1 MPIDREGRI
10 YVEKKQKKFF
20 LRRNLKNVCLIVTTC
35 ISIMTAGIAIHS
47 ENINNMRYEKEL
59 SQLNLEKEKYK
70 NILKEN
76 KIQIRNSYIMC
87 HVNYIQTLFD
97 KLGDNVKILS
107 NDLTKIFYNK
117 KHKKYLTAK
126 DIEKKYTELTKK
138 YNQVYPEV
146 LFLKIEI
153 IGNRQIDNV
162 TINFDKI
169 EKENYIKEHFKNF
182 SDLKNKKTK
191 KSTIFLGDMEPND
204 IILVPVVL
212 QYSEGDFVVQTQED
226 DMQEYLLYKNI
237 YIPRNITFYDI
248 FYEKNITLRIR
259 DALEDSLITNF
270 YFEELG

>member
-1 MPIDREGRI
+1 MPIDREGSI
-10 YVEKKQKKFF
+10 YVEKKQKKHF

-35 ISIMTAGIAIHS
+35 ISIVTAVIAIHS

-76 KIQIRNSYIMC
+76 KIQIRDSYIMC

-126 DIEKKYTELTKK
+126 DIEKKY
-138 YNQVYPEV
+138 NWVYPEV

-169 EKENYIKEHFKNF
+169 EQENNIKERFKNF
-182 SDLKNKKTK
+182 SDLKNKETK

-212 QYSEGDFVVQTQED
+212 QYSEDDYVVQTQED
-226 DMQEYLLYKNI
+226 DIQEYLLYKNI